1 LLYLSW
7 QRDDYDWGLPHTCIL
22 NFICLFG
29 FSGLDHLCVGIGK
42 LRSKRRSSRVN
53 QGGNPSSGNGTT
65 VGGNSEVLS
74 AMGSK
79 GGQVPPSYRERQV
92 QSQQQGMVMGMGQAQ
107 IQHSVGMGDQR
118 GPQQHGSPRFS
129 SASTSWSGGQ
139 GHRKSSGTHG
149 RPPMGDRGTS
159 GEKLVTPS
167 SKLKQV
173 FFISL
178 VNGDL
183 MAKAG

>member
-1 LLYLSW
+1 
-7 QRDDYDWGLPHTCIL
+7 
-22 NFICLFG
+22 
-29 FSGLDHLCVGIGK
+29 
-42 LRSKRRSSRVN
+42 
-53 QGGNPSSGNGTT
+53 
-65 VGGNSEVLS
+65 
-74 AMGSK
+74 
-79 GGQVPPSYRERQV
+79 
-92 QSQQQGMVMGMGQAQ
+92 MGMGQAQ

-118 GPQQHGSPRFS
+118 GPQQHGSPRFG

-183 MAKAG
+183 MKKTGWVMIFRMLNARVLQLLSTHVFCKSSFVKLTSIVWCCLILGDLEPSFLLLNRFMWWSHQHPQGGTVTWGQPCSMVQK